1 MENQRKVPWSV
12 CSTPMAAQAKN
23 WVAPIKP
30 VASLSIST
38 PFEMELSI
46 CKSMVAL
53 VIVITSKCLSKQDK

>member
-1 MENQRKVPWSV
+1 MENQRKAPWSV

-38 PFEMELSI
+38 AFKMESPI
-46 CKSMVAL
+46 CKSTVAQ
-53 VIVITSKCLSKQDK
+53 VIVITSKCLSRQDK